1 MKRRFQ
7 PKKRVRVRRVAVA
20 ALLMISTAAVSQGQ
34 RMPSTNG
41 AASVQ
46 VAKHRGKVPSAC
58 RSLDGHR
65 LTGVASRYSD
75 RFQGR
80 RTANG
85 ERYDKRSYTA
95 AHRTLPFG
103 TKVKVINKRSKR
115 SVIVRIND
123 RGPYVKGRVLD
134 LSDIAARE
142 IGFHRVGLAQVSAV
156 VVDSPG

>member
-1 MKRRFQ
+1 MR
-7 PKKRVRVRRVAVA
+7 
-20 ALLMISTAAVSQGQ
+20 ALERHAVSGI
-34 RMPSTNG
+34 
-41 AASVQ
+41 
-46 VAKHRGKVPSAC
+46 
-58 RSLDGHR
+58 
-65 LTGVASRYSD
+65 ASRYSD

-142 IGFHRVGLAQVSAV
+142 IGFHRGGLAYVSAM

>member
-1 MKRRFQ
+1 VHRVNSPPCAPCQGKLRRETGFPLVFRDAEGRQ
-7 PKKRVRVRRVAVA
+7 LAEWPRV
-20 ALLMISTAAVSQGQ
+20 
-34 RMPSTNG
+34 P
-41 AASVQ
+41 
-46 VAKHRGKVPSAC
+46 VAKHRGKVQPAR
-58 RSLDGHR
+58 RSLGGHR

-103 TKVKVINKRSKR
+103 TQVKVTNKRNRR